1 MGSFPRQFGYWYSI
15 GPNPQNF
22 MAGFLHFMVIRQL
35 VYRGVWLSLVALL
48 VALAPD
54 AAWGQLQ
61 LGVYSA
67 NQLNSNPNRISTTAR
82 DSTDA
87 GDIVGTQSLWAGYDL
102 IPSADITLSPSYA
115 LSLTLWGTASEQNYL
130 QHDFSLFFNY
140 DNLFLFRHHPAPAA
154 GLLDEAALNALAGI
168 DPRKDSLVLWLYD
181 IAGELAD
188 ATAVQSKAVP
198 VDSTGVKATTGGEG
212 VDEEDSWFDDILA
225 DEDDADLENDSL
237 RYAIIDDMLAN
248 GAEFDVV
255 EKDTVPVVPAA
266 PAARQPDQSITSD
279 SLKYVFAESLLSVAD
294 SLDIE
299 EGTAPQI
306 ELTVWR
312 MRRVQALLAAAFP
325 QDSFRLALNA
335 RLDSVLTALASY
347 SAPGAATAADT
358 DSGGELLFAPVSLS
372 YKPLIRHSSRSY
384 GFTTVPS
391 DAGDNQMQFF
401 GDISTGAYLSAMAD
415 SLGLD
420 QYENTLYYGSALLE
434 QQIGTKFNIWGKFSL
449 AHESYPA
456 QSFFDNTQTD
466 IAAQL
471 RYQPSKQLAVVGD
484 IEYGLKSYREDV
496 TRTVQSG
503 RPGRPPRVEVVDTAA
518 STSLLDLGL
527 GLFYRPL
534 PSTLVGIAVASQMT
548 PKLHPRL
555 LLSTTVVRVNR
566 PGTAR
571 PVDAVVVVSSS
582 SNISDDIFSWN
593 GTDVQLLAMQ
603 QLPWELVATAFYDY
617 NVRDYGQ
624 LTVTQNNGK
633 EVVLQNRRDR
643 RGRLELSIGREFF
656 PGDGGQMVSASLLF
670 GAVRNSSTNYA
681 TPQPITGVDYDFN
694 FTETYLELTVQWG
707 VF

>member
-1 MGSFPRQFGYWYSI
+1 
-15 GPNPQNF
+15 

-35 VYRGVWLSLVALL
+35 VHRGVWLSLIGAM

-54 AAWGQLQ
+54 AARGQLQ
-61 LGVYSA
+61 LGAYSA

-87 GDIVGTQSLWAGYDL
+87 GDIVGTQSLWVGYDL
-102 IPSADITLSPSYA
+102 IPSPDITLSPSYA

-140 DNLFLFRHHPAPAA
+140 DNLFLFGHHPAPAA

-188 ATAVQSKAVP
+188 ATAGAPAVQSKAVP

-255 EKDTVPVVPAA
+255 EKDSVPGVPAA
-266 PAARQPDQSITSD
+266 TVPATTQPDQAVTSD

-325 QDSFRLALNA
+325 QDSFRVALNA

-347 SAPGAATAADT
+347 SAPGAAPAADT
-358 DSGGELLFAPVSLS
+358 DFEGGLVFAPVSLS
-372 YKPLIRHSSRSY
+372 YKSLIRHSSRSY

-391 DAGDNQMQFF
+391 DAGDNQVQFF
-401 GDISTGAYLSAMAD
+401 GDISTGAYLSDAAD

-420 QYENTLYYGSALLE
+420 QYENTVYYGSALLE
-434 QQIGTKFNIWGKFSL
+434 QQIGAKFNIWGRFSL

-466 IAAQL
+466 LAAQL
-471 RYQPSKQLAVVGD
+471 RYQPSSRLAVVAD
-484 IEYGLKSYREDV
+484 VEYALKSYREDV

-503 RPGRPPRVEVVDTAA
+503 RPGRPPRIEVVDTAA

-527 GLFYRPL
+527 GIFYRPL
-534 PSTLVGIAVASQMT
+534 PTTLLGVAIAGQMT

-555 LLSTTVVRVNR
+555 LLNTTVVRVNR
-566 PGTAR
+566 PGTPR

-593 GTDVQLLAMQ
+593 GTDVQLLGMQ

-670 GAVRNSSTNYA
+670 GAVRKSSTNYA
-681 TPQPITGVDYDFN
+681 TPQQIAGVDYDFN
-694 FTETYLELTVQWG
+694 FTETYLALTVQWTM
-707 VF
+707 F

>member
-1 MGSFPRQFGYWYSI
+1 
-15 GPNPQNF
+15 
-22 MAGFLHFMVIRQL
+22 MAGLLRFMVIPQL
-35 VYRGVWLSLVALL
+35 VYRALWLALIGAM

-54 AAWGQLQ
+54 AAWGQFQ
-61 LGVYSA
+61 PGAYSA
-67 NQLNSNPNRISTTAR
+67 NQYNSNPNRISNSAR
-82 DSTDA
+82 DSIDA

-102 IPSADITLSPSYA
+102 LPSPDITLSPSYA
-115 LSLTLWGTASEQNYL
+115 LSLTLWGTATEQNYL

-140 DNLFLFRHHPAPAA
+140 NNLFLFRRHPVPAA
-154 GLLDEAALNALAGI
+154 GVLDEAALNALAGI

-188 ATAVQSKAVP
+188 AVVGVEVPQTEVASPDSAVVTSA
-198 VDSTGVKATTGGEG
+198 TATTGDEG
-212 VDEEDSWFDDILA
+212 LDEEDSWFDDILG

-255 EKDTVPVVPAA
+255 EERDSVPVVPTATT
-266 PAARQPDQSITSD
+266 PAITQPDQEVTSD

-325 QDSFRLALNA
+325 QDSFRVALNA

-347 SAPGAATAADT
+347 SAPGAAPVV
-358 DSGGELLFAPVSLS
+358 DSDPEGNLLFAPVSLS
-372 YKPLIRHSSRSY
+372 YKSLMRHSSRSY

-391 DAGDNQMQFF
+391 DAGDNQVQFF
-401 GDISTGAYLSAMAD
+401 GDISIGSYLSAEAD

-420 QYENTLYYGSALLE
+420 QYESTLYYGSALLE
-434 QQIGTKFNIWGKFSL
+434 QQLGTGFNIWGRFSL

-471 RYQPSKQLAVVGD
+471 RYQPSTRLAVVVD
-484 IEYGLKSYREDV
+484 AEYALKSYREDV

-518 STSLLDLGL
+518 STSLFDLGL
-527 GLFYRPL
+527 GVFYRPL
-534 PSTLVGIAVASQMT
+534 PSTLLGVAAGSQMT
-548 PKLHPRL
+548 PELHPRL
-555 LLSTTVVRVNR
+555 LLNTAVVPVNR
-566 PGTAR
+566 PGNPR
-571 PVDAVVVVSSS
+571 PGDALVIVSSS

-593 GTDVQLLAMQ
+593 GTDIQLLGMQ

-624 LTVTQNNGK
+624 LTVTMDNGR
-633 EVVLQNRRDR
+633 EVVLQNRRDIR
-643 RGRLELSIGREFF
+643 RTVELSIGREFF
-656 PGDGGQMVSASLLF
+656 PGDGGQMISASLLF
-670 GAVRNSSTNYA
+670 GAINNSSTNYA
-681 TPQPITGVDYDFN
+681 SRQQIAGVDYDFN
-694 FTETYLELTVQWG
+694 FRETYLALTLQWAM
-707 VF
+707 F